1 MGPGT
6 PRDDETN
13 SPLPLPFKKKQG
25 SNVSPTN
32 FIEEGDDRILEP
44 GAKVVV
50 TEIALDDWII
60 QQYGY
65 SLENFP
71 RNVTDTNMN
80 TKLFDELKK
89 KYIRFCKEREQ
100 KALTPRSKAMLYP
113 NNKNGNFKQPAVAVN
128 HRPRSSHN
136 S

>member
-80 TKLFDELKK
+80 TKLFDAYSVFDPVMASATTALEL
-89 KYIRFCKEREQ
+89 E
-100 KALTPRSKAMLYP
+100 LL
-113 NNKNGNFKQPAVAVN
+113 
-128 HRPRSSHN
+128 SSEEDW
-136 S
+136 

>member
-13 SPLPLPFKKKQG
+13 SPSPLPFKKKHG

-71 RNVTDTNMN
+71 
-80 TKLFDELKK
+80 K
-89 KYIRFCKEREQ
+89 
-100 KALTPRSKAMLYP
+100 
-113 NNKNGNFKQPAVAVN
+113 
-128 HRPRSSHN
+128 
-136 S
+136 